1 MLVFFNFFAR
11 KFIKGGLFDHAEG
24 ANVDQLNS
32 IYYIFFIAGLLLTFA
47 ILASKLSSIFG
58 TPLLLLFLAIGMLTG
73 EDGIFINIH
82 YNDYDGAYFF
92 ANFMLALI
100 ILDGGLRTRI
110 STFKQ
115 VASESTILA
124 TFGVLITAGVTGL
137 IAYYCLDNLTLIQA
151 LLLGSIVG
159 STDAGAVFSLL
170 GGNDVSLKSSV
181 SSTLQIESATNDP
194 MAILMTTVMLT
205 IISGQSAS
213 WEDALIIFAMQFGLG
228 IVFGIIFGFIGRYII
243 ASISLGSGLYALLVF
258 GIGLIGFSVTAS
270 MGGSGFLAI
279 FIIGMMIGN
288 QNIRQITYILP
299 VAEGITWLC
308 QISLFLML
316 GLLVSPHQMLNYVV
330 EGVVVAVAI
339 TFVARPLAVFLCV
352 KPFFRGFSNR
362 DLFFMSWVGLRGS
375 VPIVLAI
382 YPVFANIE
390 NPQLYF
396 NVAFVVVIVS
406 LLVQGATL
414 NPVSRLFKVYAPSTA
429 MPVTKANVGIKLAND
444 YELYNYRVRNE
455 SMEGLSLRNI
465 HFPKGTMIA
474 GMFRNG
480 HMVKTVGDTV
490 LRHGDILSIIGTDE
504 DEPLLNSMFSKN
516 ISAKQKLIYSG
527 DKVFEGKTPMAEL
540 AEKFKIELTDYERS
554 LTVSEFMSY
563 HIGGYAQTGDMVNLI
578 NVVLVVVSLNGDEIA
593 SVGVYLAAESAQA
606 YESQRRQHLSTL
618 RHNSFLRPLS
628 ATSIKTVS
636 KPAINTNGDTSK

>member
-1 MLVFFNFFAR
+1 M
-11 KFIKGGLFDHAEG
+11 
-24 ANVDQLNS
+24 DQLNS

-82 YNDYDGAYFF
+82 YDDYNSAYFF

-100 ILDGGLRTRI
+100 ILDGGLRTNF
-110 STFKQ
+110 STFKR
-115 VASESTILA
+115 VATESTILA
-124 TFGVLITAGVTGL
+124 TVGVLVTASVTGI
-137 IAYYCLDNLTLIQA
+137 IAYYCLGNISIIQA

-194 MAILMTTVMLT
+194 MAILLTTVMLA
-205 IISGQSAS
+205 IISGQSTS
-213 WEDALIIFAMQFGLG
+213 WLESLIIFAMQFGLG
-228 IVFGIIFGFIGRYII
+228 IVFGVIFGFIGRFII
-243 ASISLGSGLYALLVF
+243 ASMSIGSGLYALLVF
-258 GIGLIGFSVTAS
+258 GIGLIGFSVTAA

-279 FIIGMMIGN
+279 FIIGMMVGN
-288 QNIRQITYILP
+288 QNIRQISYILP

-316 GLLVSPHQMLNYVV
+316 GLLVSPHQMLNYIV

-339 TFVARPLAVFLCV
+339 TFIARPLAVFLCV
-352 KPFFRGFSNR
+352 KPFFRAFTNR
-362 DLFFMSWVGLRGS
+362 DLLFMSWVGLRGS

-414 NPVSRLFKVYAPSTA
+414 NPVSRLFKVYAPSSA

-444 YELYNYRVRNE
+444 YELYNYRIRNE

-474 GMFRNG
+474 GMFRDG
-480 HMVKTVGDTV
+480 HMIKTVGNTV
-490 LRHGDILSIIGTDE
+490 LRHGDILSIIGTDN

-516 ISAKQKLIYSG
+516 ITAKQKLIYNG
-527 DKVFEGKTPMAEL
+527 DKIFDGSIMMSDL
-540 AEKFKIELTDYERS
+540 ADKYKIELTDYERG
-554 LTVSEFMSY
+554 LNVSEFMSY
-563 HIGGYAQTGDMVNLI
+563 HIGGFAQTGDMVNLI
-578 NVVLVVVSLNGDEIA
+578 NVVLVVASLNGDEIA
-593 SVGVYLAAESAQA
+593 SVGLYLASESAQA
-606 YESQRRQHLSTL
+606 FERQRRQQ
-618 RHNSFLRPLS
+618 LS
-628 ATSIKTVS
+628 ALRRNSIKPVS
-636 KPAINTNGDTSK
+636 ATTIKPIAKPEISSK